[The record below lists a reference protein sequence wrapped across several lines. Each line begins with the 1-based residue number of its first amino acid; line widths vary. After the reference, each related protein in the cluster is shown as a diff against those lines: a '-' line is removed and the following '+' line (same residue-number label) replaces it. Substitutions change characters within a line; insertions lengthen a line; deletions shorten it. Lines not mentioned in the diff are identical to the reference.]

1 MEIQTFWFDLC
12 SLCSASLH
20 SGTAVLGK
28 KGRRQVVLLIARVKG
43 RALSA
48 HETNFVKEGLMNNSP
63 REEAIV
69 RDGRRGE
76 ESEVRSDNDAAGV

>member
-1 MEIQTFWFDLC
+1 M
-12 SLCSASLH
+12 
-20 SGTAVLGK
+20 
-28 KGRRQVVLLIARVKG
+28 KG

-48 HETNFVKEGLMNNSP
+48 HETNFVKEGLMNNSL